1 MLSKSGDVQREN
13 IQQGQQSLISQYLQ
27 IQYYSYTTK
36 VIFNYY
42 IQLINVLKSPDIIAL
57 KHCYSF

>member
-1 MLSKSGDVQREN
+1 MLSKPGDVQREN

-36 VIFNYY
+36 AIFNYY
-42 IQLINVLKSPDIIAL
+42 IQLINVLKSPDIIAF